1 MKGRALRAVAWGVVA
16 AAITVPL
23 ARRRLRVPALATAAA
38 AAAGPI
44 GLAVAQPR
52 SPRRDAAL
60 YTLTMW
66 AFIVVHELP
75 YDDPNRLLERTHVD
89 YPIACDTAL
98 GLGTSPTLRL
108 QRALGRPGGT
118 TAVDQFLTF
127 VHWAWFVEPHA
138 AAAWILA
145 RHPERFPRTG
155 AMLGS
160 LFYAGS
166 LVYVIVPT
174 APPWWAEKV
183 GRMPGVRRI
192 MVEVGERFWGRLWR
206 HLYDFLGGN
215 PVAAMPSLHF
225 ATSVMAARMLQEADP
240 IAGSIGWAYSGTLAV
255 ALVHL
260 GEHYVIDLIA
270 GLALAETLRRFGPRM
285 APALARGARAVE
297 MLEARARA

>member
-1 MKGRALRAVAWGVVA
+1 VRGRALRTAAWGLVVA
-16 AAITVPL
+16 AIAVPL
-23 ARRRLRVPALATAAA
+23 VRRRLRLPALASAAA
-38 AAAGPI
+38 VAAGPVA
-44 GLAVAQPR
+44 LAVAQPR

-75 YDDPNRLLERTHVD
+75 YDDPERLLQRTHVR
-89 YPIACDTAL
+89 YPIVCDSAL
-98 GLGTSPTLRL
+98 GLGTPPTLRL
-108 QRALGRPGGT
+108 QRSLGRPDRT
-118 TAVDQFLTF
+118 TSLDQFLTF

-138 AAAWILA
+138 AAAWILV

-155 AMLGS
+155 ALLCS
-160 LFYAGS
+160 LFHAGS

-183 GRMPGVRRI
+183 GSLPGARRI
-192 MVEVGERFWGRLWR
+192 MVEVGERFWGRLWQ

-240 IAGSIGWAYSGTLAV
+240 IAGSIGWAYAGTLGV

-260 GEHYVIDLIA
+260 GEHYLVDLLA
-270 GLALAETLRRFGPRM
+270 GLVLAEAIRRYGHRA
-285 APALARGARAVE
+285 APALARCSRAVGT
-297 MLEARARA
+297 LEARARA